1 MTAGIGP
8 IENSKGY
15 INCKKCGHPCHC
27 AWDQCDCSCDICDCG
42 TVKSKED
49 IPTSFFNKN

>member
-8 IENSKGY
+8 VEKY
-15 INCKKCGHPCHC
+15 KCKKCGHDCHC
-27 AWDQCDCSCDICDCG
+27 AWDQCDCACDVCDCG
-42 TVKSKED
+42 TSKSEED